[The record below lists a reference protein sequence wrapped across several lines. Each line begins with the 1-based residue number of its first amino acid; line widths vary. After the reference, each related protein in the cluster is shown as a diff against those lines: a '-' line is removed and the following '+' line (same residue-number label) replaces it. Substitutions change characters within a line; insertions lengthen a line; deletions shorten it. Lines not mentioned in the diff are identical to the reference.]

1 MKAQEQLERAIE
13 SFVLDMQ
20 ALIRRAAEEQ
30 LQAILSRDGAAASKR
45 GVSGAGKSVASDE
58 PVGRIRRSAD
68 QLAAVQEKIVKLLG
82 AKPKLTSE
90 EIQNELGLTKK
101 DIQLPLQL
109 LRDEK
114 RINAKG
120 ERRAMRYFVGAGRA
134 GVVRRKAE

>member
-20 ALIRRAAEEQ
+20 SLIRRAAEEQ
-30 LQAILSRDGAAASKR
+30 LQAILSRDGGTSSKR
-45 GVSGAGKSVASDE
+45 GSTTASKAVVQAE
-58 PVGRIRRSAD
+58 PAGRIRRSAD

-90 EIQNELGLTKK
+90 EIQTELGLSKK

-120 ERRAMRYFVGAGRA
+120 ERRAMRYFVGAGKP